1 MKTVFLKSALIIEDT
16 DLKDKEILIGV
27 TGSIAAY
34 KACELVRNLK
44 KEGFPVRVVMTENA
58 LNFVGRTT
66 FEALTDLPVY
76 SSEFGG
82 GMPHIELKNSA
93 AVLAIVPATADII
106 GKMAN
111 GIADDLLSSLYLASV
126 CPVIAAPAMNPGM
139 YSHPAVQ
146 RNILQIRNDGVEV
159 IEPDDGIVVC
169 GDTGRGK
176 LADILIIQKRII
188 EVFNSKSK

>member
-1 MKTVFLKSALIIEDT
+1 MELNEKQ
-16 DLKDKEILIGV
+16 ILIGV

-76 SSEFGG
+76 SSEYGG
-82 GMPHIELKNSA
+82 GMPHIELKNTA
-93 AVLAIVPATADII
+93 AVFAIVPATANII

-111 GIADDLLSSLYLASV
+111 GIADDLLSSLYLAAV

-146 RNILQIRNDGVEV
+146 RNIQQIRKDGVEV
-159 IEPDDGIVVC
+159 IEPDDGTVVC
-169 GDTGRGK
+169 GDTGKGK
-176 LADILIIQKRII
+176 LAEIPIIQKRII
-188 EVFNSKSK
+188 EVFNNQSYIK

>member
-1 MKTVFLKSALIIEDT
+1 MKE
-16 DLKDKEILIGV
+16 KEILIGV

-159 IEPDDGIVVC
+159 IEPDEGIVVC
-169 GDTGRGK
+169 GDSGRGK
-176 LADILIIQKRII
+176 LADILTIQKRII
-188 EVFNSKSK
+188 EVFNTKSK